1 MSRRRGTS
9 LPDLIEEAARLI
21 CDEGYTDYRLAK
33 LKAAERLGRGRSP
46 QLPEN
51 HQIEAAVLERQQ
63 LFGGAE
69 YRERLRRM
77 RTTALRAMKLLNLF
91 APRLSGSLVSGA
103 IGFGHRAQIHVVA
116 DQPETVEMLLHDR
129 RIRFEQDERRY
140 RLADGREQRV
150 PLLCIE
156 ADGIGLDVAV
166 FDADTQRNPPLSPI
180 DGRPARRLLP
190 EQVQALLDGAPERG
204 D

>member
-1 MSRRRGTS
+1 MSRRHGAAPTE
-9 LPDLIEEAARLI
+9 LIEEAARLI

-33 LKAAERLGRGRSP
+33 LKAAERLGLGRSP
-46 QLPEN
+46 NFPEN

-69 YRERLRRM
+69 YVERLHRM
-77 RTTALRAMKLLNLF
+77 RATALRAMQLLNIF
-91 APRLSGSLVSGA
+91 QPRLSGSTVSGA
-103 IGFGHRAQIHVVA
+103 IGAAHRAQIHVVA
-116 DQPETVEMLLHDR
+116 EQPETVEMALHDR

-140 RLADGREQRV
+140 RLADGRELMV

-156 ADGIGLDVAV
+156 ADGVGLDVAV

-180 DGRPARRLLP
+180 DGKSAKRLLP
-190 EQVQALLDGAPERG
+190 NQVRALLEAAPDRG
-204 D
+204 I